1 MSGTEERPP
10 DSNPTSD
17 APAGGPPLAEHDRER
32 PPDDGPTS
40 DAPAGGPPSAEHDRE
55 RPPDSNPTSDAEV
68 VDELPLELNVGEY
81 VGPYLF
87 PNNSRRRIPAI
98 IYLSAAAVCA
108 VVWAVASGSPLVNG
122 GMPAAAMALA
132 GFAVYGF
139 VCGKDLRID
148 ESDALVIA
156 IGAVGFPVGHASAQM
171 GWRGWFS
178 RPTWRILLYSN
189 EPQPD
194 RRGLVFVDGISGEV
208 IDQLVQPNPE
218 DWDDRTTGGRVQ

>member
-1 MSGTEERPP
+1 MSDTEKR
-10 DSNPTSD
+10 
-17 APAGGPPLAEHDRER
+17 APQKNTTP
-32 PPDDGPTS
+32 
-40 DAPAGGPPSAEHDRE
+40 
-55 RPPDSNPTSDAEV
+55 DAEITDEQAPQKNTTPDAEIT
-68 VDELPLELNVGEY
+68 DELPSELNVSEY

-98 IYLSAAAVCA
+98 IYLSAAVVCT
-108 VVWAVASGSPLVNG
+108 VVWVVASGSPLVNG
-122 GMPAAAMALA
+122 GMPAAAIALA
-132 GFAVYGF
+132 VFAVYGLA
-139 VCGKDLRID
+139 CGKELKID

-194 RRGLVFVDGISGEV
+194 QRGLVFVDGINGEV

-218 DWDDRTTGGRVQ
+218 DWADPITGRQVQ